1 MMQLLP
7 VLNVLLTHST
17 WPPESVVFW
26 SDDKL
31 VWRMSGGRERAGA
44 RNNGLQRNSGRFKMA
59 ACCYVFLL
67 KISFNWKFPQSET
80 FTLRTAIGLN
90 INVSFYADSV
100 NAAAWNK
107 ARLFFR
113 VGCVFSGNVHGDS
126 WNLQPD
132 WKVSE
137 SFQRGRGIYGKR
149 IRFASKASIGY
160 MGVFSLIETGKEQ
173 YMARKANFKLVSECN
188 WKNTFFNL
196 PNVHVWL

>member
-1 MMQLLP
+1 MMQLIP

-17 WPPESVVFW
+17 WPFERVVFW

-31 VWRMSGGRERAGA
+31 VWRLSGGGERTGA
-44 RNNGLQRNSGRFKMA
+44 RNNGLQRNSG
-59 ACCYVFLL
+59 
-67 KISFNWKFPQSET
+67 
-80 FTLRTAIGLN
+80 
-90 INVSFYADSV
+90 
-100 NAAAWNK
+100 
-107 ARLFFR
+107 
-113 VGCVFSGNVHGDS
+113 
-126 WNLQPD
+126 
-132 WKVSE
+132 

-196 PNVHVWL
+196 PNVHV